1 MDQCLHWEA
10 EAQIV
15 YREIWRGQVW
25 TAMPVTVVQDTPDLI
40 ALYLCPGTHWKL
52 PDGENFL
59 SLLRAGE
66 WRLRDVI
73 AASGSLF
80 LIPPGEAFAIRT
92 MGGLGKRG
100 LDGWY
105 VNLQE
110 PVRRTALG
118 FDFMDHAL
126 DIVVAPDLSEWR
138 WHDEDKLREAQELD
152 LFSARLVSH
161 IRATGERIVEQIE
174 ARSFSIIN
182 GWDKWLPPPEW
193 PAPDLPSG
201 WEEV

>member
-1 MDQCLHWEA
+1 
-10 EAQIV
+10 
-15 YREIWRGQVW
+15 
-25 TAMPVTVVQDTPDLI
+25 MPVTVVRDTPDLV
-40 ALYLCPGTHWKL
+40 ALYLCPGTRWKL
-52 PDGENFL
+52 PAGEDFL
-59 SLLRAGE
+59 SLLQAGA

-80 LIPPGEAFAIRT
+80 LIPPGEAYAVRT
-92 MGGLGKRG
+92 VGGLGERD

-138 WHDEDKLREAQELD
+138 WHDEDELREAQELG
-152 LFSARLVSH
+152 LFSAQLVSQ
-161 IRATGERIVEQIE
+161 IQTAGERIVDQI
-174 ARSFSIIN
+174 RTKSFPITD

-193 PAPDLPSG
+193 SIPDLPTG
-201 WEEV
+201 WGEV